1 MTTAPRLPND
11 EALDILRRLEPMLS
25 GLITHVSK
33 LDERVL
39 KLDERVSTLDERV
52 SKLENFME
60 RADERGRVTD
70 AAIAKL
76 DGRMTELSARV
87 PTSLQLISIM
97 LAVNAGILGLG
108 VALASALK

>member
-39 KLDERVSTLDERV
+39 KLDERV

-97 LAVNAGILGLG
+97 LAVNAGILSLG